1 MPIVCLILIIINL
14 ILLGILYWLHRT
26 TIYETYTNIGDDEHM
41 RNQKSTIEYLKLQEK
56 KSLIDRIQINAY
68 DPKAVLLIEVVVNC
82 KAFEPTAV
90 LFEFV
95 FATNV
100 LLPIATF
107 CEPDTLFCKAF

>member
-1 MPIVCLILIIINL
+1 MWLPVVFVINAAAPTAILEEPIVFAF
-14 ILLGILYWLHRT
+14 
-26 TIYETYTNIGDDEHM
+26 
-41 RNQKSTIEYLKLQEK
+41 
-56 KSLIDRIQINAY
+56 NAY